1 MTSAQVPSTGLD
13 EATHGIPPAPQA
25 SEPIVALNPVTGA
38 ELGRVPDTDAG
49 AVRALVERGRAA
61 QPAWQS
67 LGFGGRGRVLRQ
79 MQTWVIDHSE
89 ELIAA
94 VQAETGKVFED
105 AMIEIGTLAGALD
118 FWRRHAPRYLA
129 DERVRSFNPF
139 VLGKRLTVRYVPR
152 GVVGVIAPWNYPMA
166 LGLGD
171 SIPALAAG
179 CSVVLKPSEVT
190 PMSSLLLE
198 RGLRECGLPEGV
210 FQVAT
215 GRGATGAALVDEA
228 DVIMFTGSTATGRK
242 VLERAARTLTPA
254 YVELGGKDPL
264 IVLADADLERAAN
277 TAVYGA
283 MVNSGQVCMSTERV
297 YVEAP
302 VYDEFVRRVVDK
314 VGRLRQAPPAG
325 PGTAEVGGITFAPQ
339 LETIERHVRDAVTR
353 GARVLLGGRRRPGT
367 GQFFEPTVLVEV
379 DHTMSC
385 VREETFGPTL
395 PIIRV
400 ADADEAV
407 RLANDSPYGL
417 CATVFTRD
425 VRKGERIAAR
435 IRAGTV
441 SVNDIL
447 THYMAMGLP
456 MGGLKS
462 SGLGARHGAE
472 GIRKFCERRA
482 SCVSRWHLRRDIHT
496 YPYSPARSRLL
507 LRTLKLM
514 YGSRR
519 RLGR

>member
-1 MTSAQVPSTGLD
+1 
-13 EATHGIPPAPQA
+13 
-25 SEPIVALNPVTGA
+25 
-38 ELGRVPDTDAG
+38 
-49 AVRALVERGRAA
+49 
-61 QPAWQS
+61 
-67 LGFGGRGRVLRQ
+67 
-79 MQTWVIDHSE
+79 
-89 ELIAA
+89 
-94 VQAETGKVFED
+94 
-105 AMIEIGTLAGALD
+105 
-118 FWRRHAPRYLA
+118 
-129 DERVRSFNPF
+129 
-139 VLGKRLTVRYVPR
+139 
-152 GVVGVIAPWNYPMA
+152 
-166 LGLGD
+166 
-171 SIPALAAG
+171 
-179 CSVVLKPSEVT
+179 
-190 PMSSLLLE
+190 MSSLLLE

-339 LETIERHVRDAVTR
+339 LATIERHVRDAVER

-367 GQFFEPTVLVEV
+367 GQFFEPTVLVDV
-379 DHTMSC
+379 DHSMAC
-385 VREETFGPTL
+385 VREETFGPAL

-417 CATVFTRD
+417 CRDGVHPRRAQGRADRRPHPCGHGVGQRHPHPLHGDGPAHGRAEELRHRRPPRRRGDPQVLRAAGHVRLALAPAARHPHLPVQPRPLEAAAPHPEAD
-425 VRKGERIAAR
+425 VRVPPE
-435 IRAGTV
+435 
-441 SVNDIL
+441 
-447 THYMAMGLP
+447 
-456 MGGLKS
+456 GGAVTTRCQ
-462 SGLGARHGAE
+462 GWR
-472 GIRKFCERRA
+472 
-482 SCVSRWHLRRDIHT
+482 
-496 YPYSPARSRLL
+496 PPAPGHRCR
-507 LRTLKLM
+507 
-514 YGSRR
+514 
-519 RLGR
+519 